1 MYETHRSLFAASS
14 LPSLRPLLDVS
25 FFPAADLGAA
35 RTFCFADGGQALYLC
50 SPTEIQRITCSQQ
63 MVERLQDL
71 LGELFVPVQPP
82 EAPVR
87 GFFKGLF
94 GVNSTSL
101 DKEEIFGEAACGKPA
116 RSLAHHI
123 PGTGGV
129 EGVRCSAGSTAAEVA
144 RARMALDERGQRLGE
159 TEERSAAMMA
169 SAENFAKHAHEVVFH
184 TSNYT
189 FHFIDLFKG

>member
-1 MYETHRSLFAASS
+1 MIVEHVKAS
-14 LPSLRPLLDVS
+14 VI
-25 FFPAADLGAA
+25 
-35 RTFCFADGGQALYLC
+35 ADG
-50 SPTEIQRITCSQQ
+50 R
-63 MVERLQDL
+63 
-71 LGELFVPVQPP
+71 PVSRCGC
-82 EAPVR
+82 AV
-87 GFFKGLF
+87 
-94 GVNSTSL
+94 
-101 DKEEIFGEAACGKPA
+101 GEAACGKPA

-159 TEERSAAMMA
+159 AEETSAAMMA

-189 FHFIDLFKG
+189 FHFIYLFTG